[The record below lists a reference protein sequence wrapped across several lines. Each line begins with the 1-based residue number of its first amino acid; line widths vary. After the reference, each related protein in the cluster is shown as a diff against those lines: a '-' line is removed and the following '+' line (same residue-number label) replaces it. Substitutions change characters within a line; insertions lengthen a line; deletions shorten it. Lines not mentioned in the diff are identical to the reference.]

1 MKPESLDN
9 QLVRAFGRATGAL
22 YCVKS
27 GKEAIDMLRKSAA
40 VRRVRGEGG
49 EGRGDRVGVERV
61 VRGEGRGGRRT
72 EGEGRVA

>member
-1 MKPESLDN
+1 MLLLFLQMKPESLDN

-49 EGRGDRVGVERV
+49 EGRG
-61 VRGEGRGGRRT
+61 GRRT